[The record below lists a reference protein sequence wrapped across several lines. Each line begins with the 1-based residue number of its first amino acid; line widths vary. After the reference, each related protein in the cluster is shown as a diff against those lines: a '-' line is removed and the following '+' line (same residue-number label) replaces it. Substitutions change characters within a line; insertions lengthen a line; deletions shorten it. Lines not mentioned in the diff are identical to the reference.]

1 MNSYIILGGRNM
13 NQKNICNFVPRRDL
27 ADNIRCMHFVKE
39 TKIRKFTALQTES
52 VYKVY
57 LVTKGAGRYH
67 TVECIRSLV
76 PGDIFFSFP
85 SQAFAIES
93 EKEFEYMYI
102 SFLGTRAAHIM
113 NQLKIS
119 QSNCYFHGVPH
130 IADIW
135 ERSILIGEQFSD
147 LASES
152 ALLYTFAQLGKT
164 LLRQDDLHEEKRNP
178 CSATKKYLEKH
189 FHNTDFSMNKMSA
202 ALSYNPKYLS
212 TVFKKTMGIGIIEYL
227 NIIRIQHACTMISQ
241 GFTSV
246 SDIATSCGF
255 SDPQYFSRIFKAQL
269 DISPREYIAQ
279 KNRQR

>member
-1 MNSYIILGGRNM
+1 MK
-13 NQKNICNFVPRRDL
+13 QKNICNFVPHHEVSDT
-27 ADNIRCMHFVKE
+27 IRCVHFVKE
-39 TKIRKFTALQTES
+39 TKPQPYTSLHTES
-52 VYKVY
+52 LYKIY

-67 TVECIRSLV
+67 TVGNIIPLV

-93 EKEFEYMYI
+93 EKEFEFMYI
-102 SFLGTRAAHIM
+102 SFLGARAVRIM

-119 QSNCYFHGVPH
+119 QNNCYFHDVPSV
-130 IADIW
+130 AKIW
-135 ERSILIGEQFSD
+135 ERSIGIGEHFSD

-164 LLRQDDLHEEKRNP
+164 LLRQEDYPEEKRNP
-178 CSATKKYLEKH
+178 CSATKKYLEEN
-189 FHNTDFSMNKMSA
+189 FHNVNFSMNKMSD

-212 TVFKKTMGIGIIEYL
+212 TVFKKTMGIGVIEYL

-246 SDIATSCGF
+246 NDIASSCGF

-269 DISPREYIAQ
+269 AVSPREYIAQ